1 MKFRLIDTLCR
12 MAASAIVIGT
22 ALVFLPCQ
30 TTDAI
35 SLDPLDYFSYTYTI
49 TFSQNYVQEGDVFY
63 ADLEGK
69 ATCIKN
75 APIHPTEVYIRGRV
89 VGCHIDSG
97 NRIALNSGYA
107 TTISPVPSHEG
118 EVITAFQEIALYF
131 PWGSPA
137 GKYQVTAELIE
148 AKFKAGGLWFD
159 VTSAFPQQQNMGY
172 AFYKVTEPAP
182 PQPTTTPPVQ
192 PTTTPPVVPT
202 TSTTPPTTSAPP
214 QTSTLPTSTPPTTTG
229 PSIPVEPTTTKP
241 DPGEPSIPPGATD
254 ITSFTDMAGN
264 ISAPFFV
271 SSADGFASVSV
282 EPGTIISGQNGKV
295 PAWLMLSRIT
305 TSDQMAEDALVTG
318 NAYEVLP
325 NGSGFYPRANISLSY
340 YDAQIPAGMDENLL
354 LVARWD
360 DRIEEWVAFEN
371 PIVDTEKNTASVSF
385 YESGIYT
392 ILAPVSPPVFDIRDI
407 QIFPTNVAPGDE
419 VNLRCRV
426 TNTGTVA
433 GYYELV
439 FKLNGSTQ
447 EVKRIS
453 LAGGESREITFSV
466 IRNSPGTYNVEING
480 LTGSYQISASEL
492 PATHTTTNTT
502 TTSAPPPNLD
512 EEGSNW
518 IWAVHAINGVLL
530 LVAIIL
536 VLVWRIK
543 KR

>member
-1 MKFRLIDTLCR
+1 LF
-12 MAASAIVIGT
+12 
-22 ALVFLPCQ
+22 
-30 TTDAI
+30 
-35 SLDPLDYFSYTYTI
+35 
-49 TFSQNYVQEGDVFY
+49 
-63 ADLEGK
+63 
-69 ATCIKN
+69 
-75 APIHPTEVYIRGRV
+75 
-89 VGCHIDSG
+89 
-97 NRIALNSGYA
+97 
-107 TTISPVPSHEG
+107 
-118 EVITAFQEIALYF
+118 
-131 PWGSPA
+131 
-137 GKYQVTAELIE
+137 
-148 AKFKAGGLWFD
+148 
-159 VTSAFPQQQNMGY
+159 
-172 AFYKVTEPAP
+172 
-182 PQPTTTPPVQ
+182 
-192 PTTTPPVVPT
+192 
-202 TSTTPPTTSAPP
+202 
-214 QTSTLPTSTPPTTTG
+214 
-229 PSIPVEPTTTKP
+229 
-241 DPGEPSIPPGATD
+241 
-254 ITSFTDMAGN
+254 
-264 ISAPFFV
+264 
-271 SSADGFASVSV
+271 
-282 EPGTIISGQNGKV
+282 
-295 PAWLMLSRIT
+295 
-305 TSDQMAEDALVTG
+305 
-318 NAYEVLP
+318 
-325 NGSGFYPRANISLSY
+325 
-340 YDAQIPAGMDENLL
+340 
-354 LVARWD
+354 
-360 DRIEEWVAFEN
+360 
-371 PIVDTEKNTASVSF
+371 DTEKNTASVSF

-518 IWAVHAINGVLL
+518 IWAVYAINGVLL